1 MKTIHK
7 LIFKET
13 VIAVIFVTL
22 CFLSIFFFFDL
33 IEELPNVGV
42 NNNTYMLHHAFIYVA
57 LSSAS
62 HLYDLLPMTV
72 LIGTIFVLSRLAQS
86 SEFTILR
93 TSGLDPLM
101 MLRTLTKLGA
111 IFVLI
116 TFAVGDYLAPLCDH
130 EAKILQARHMVGN
143 STQAG
148 SWLKETSSEKE
159 TFVKIDQVSA
169 EGLPKSILILE
180 FSSNG
185 TWLSSTYATEAQ
197 INDGHWL
204 LKQVTRKE
212 LLGQEKQTLIK
223 NTSSNEIKWETE
235 ITSQKINATFL
246 KPNRMQTFAIFKY
259 IVHLK
264 ANKQSSLKFEIEF
277 WKKIFYPLSCLV
289 MIVLAL
295 PYAYLHF
302 RSANIAVHVFGG
314 VIIGISFFMSNNVFS
329 HVGNI
334 NNWTPWLAAAAPGII
349 YSVIALGTFGW
360 LVIRH

>member
-33 IEELPNVGV
+33 IEELPNVGA
-42 NNNTYMLHHAFIYVA
+42 NNNTYKLRHAFVYVL

-72 LIGTIFVLSRLAQS
+72 LIGSIFVLSRLAQS

-93 TSGLDPLM
+93 TSGLDPIM
-101 MLRTLTKLGA
+101 MLRTLAKLGS

-116 TFAVGDYLAPLCDH
+116 TFAVGDYLAPLSDH
-130 EAKILQARHMVGN
+130 QAQILQAKHMGGN
-143 STQAG
+143 SAQNGA
-148 SWLKETSSEKE
+148 WIRETNAEKKY
-159 TFVKIDQVSA
+159 FVNISQISPDGNPQNL
-169 EGLPKSILILE
+169 EILE
-180 FSSNG
+180 FSAHGNWLATTHASEALIGNG
-185 TWLSSTYATEAQ
+185 T
-197 INDGHWL
+197 WL
-204 LKQVTRKE
+204 LKQVKRKE
-212 LLGQEKQTLIK
+212 LNEQAITPSIK
-223 NTSSNEIKWETE
+223 INFTNEINWNTE
-235 ITSQKINATFL
+235 ITSEKVYATFL
-246 KPNRMQTFAIFKY
+246 KPNRMQTVNLFQY
-259 IVHLK
+259 IKHLK
-264 ANKQSSLKFEIEF
+264 ANQQNSLKFEIEF

-302 RSANIAVHVFGG
+302 RSGNIAVHVFGG

-329 HVGNI
+329 HIGNL
-334 NNWTPWLAAAAPGII
+334 NNWTPWLAAATPGII
-349 YSVIALGTFGW
+349 YSIFALGTFSW
-360 LVIRH
+360 LVLRR